1 MPTDSKTKGTKRG
14 RAVTLSADWLKQR
27 RDHLKGVFESYWPQV
42 GWRLC
47 RATTREEVMQAL
59 RPLENLKEP
68 RIDLLLTDLT
78 MIEGAESA
86 RRYALQTQRLS
97 DDLMEEWES
106 RVDPDERPFLV
117 ARKFF
122 EVLRKPVSNPNLLL
136 EELEKRLSE
145 KRGPQDLRY
154 ARARSGGSGSFSI
167 SVATGV
173 APQSVHSLSGN
184 DRNHD

>member
-1 MPTDSKTKGTKRG
+1 
-14 RAVTLSADWLKQR
+14 
-27 RDHLKGVFESYWPQV
+27 
-42 GWRLC
+42 
-47 RATTREEVMQAL
+47 MQAL

-122 EVLRKPVSNPNLLL
+122 EVPRKLVSNPNLLL

-145 KRGPQDLRY
+145 KRGPKTS
-154 ARARSGGSGSFSI
+154 ATRARSGGSGSFSI

-173 APQSVHSLSGN
+173 VPQSVHSLSGN